1 MLCSRLV
8 ECDGHLG
15 EVINSEGRR
24 KVVSSGEEDTEGGV
38 VKTDLRKY
46 FMSVQNFFTTTVD
59 TDLDSQEPAP
69 TMMVSDAE
77 LEGVHLLYL
86 ESS

>member
-8 ECDGHLG
+8 ECDGDLG

-38 VKTDLRKY
+38 VETDLRKY
-46 FMSVQNFFTTTVD
+46 FMLIENYFTSTVD
-59 TDLDSQEPAP
+59 TDLDSQEPAA

>member
-8 ECDGHLG
+8 ECDGDLG

-46 FMSVQNFFTTTVD
+46 FMSVQNLFTTTVD
-59 TDLDSQEPAP
+59 TDLDSQEPAA

>member
-8 ECDGHLG
+8 ECDGDLG

-46 FMSVQNFFTTTVD
+46 FMSVQNLFTTTVD
-59 TDLDSQEPAP
+59 TDLDSQEPAA
-69 TMMVSDAE
+69 TMMISDAE

>member
-8 ECDGHLG
+8 ECDGDLG

>member
-8 ECDGHLG
+8 ECDGDLG

-38 VKTDLRKY
+38 VETDLRKY
-46 FMSVQNFFTTTVD
+46 FMLIENYFISTVD
-59 TDLDSQEPAP
+59 TDLDSQEPAA